1 MKSVSNNLW
10 LALSA
15 TALFILILAGLDRL
29 YPQVTIAP
37 LGGAVFLFALSLF
50 FAPRVIVLA
59 FLPLAA
65 FVIVS
70 LFQVAHRDWHLDE
83 VQARFLIRV
92 GTFLTAGMIS
102 ILASFFRSQLVVM
115 LQQTKELLSGLPVGV
130 LLSDARG
137 RIVWA
142 NAASESILSSNSLV
156 GRLWEEVLPTNG
168 SPIDYLLLYTKSGRS
183 KDYKAF
189 FPAHVVHFLKLQS
202 VHQHLLVTVIYPKEA
217 EN

>member
-15 TALFILILAGLDRL
+15 TALFILILRGVDSL
-29 YPQVTIAP
+29 YPQVTVAP

-50 FAPRVIVLA
+50 FAPRAVALSFV
-59 FLPLAA
+59 PLAA
-65 FVIVS
+65 FVVVS
-70 LFQVAHRDWHLDE
+70 LFQVAQKDWHLNE
-83 VQARFLIRV
+83 VQARFFIRV

-115 LQQTKELLSGLPVGV
+115 LQQTKELLAGLPVGV

-142 NAASESILSSNSLV
+142 NAASEVILSSSSLV
-156 GRLWEEVLPTNG
+156 GRLWDEVLPTNG
-168 SPIDYLLLYTKSGRS
+168 SPIDYLLLYAKSRGS
-183 KDYKAF
+183 EDYKAY

-202 VHQHLLVTVIYPKEA
+202 VHKHLLVTVIYPKAA
-217 EN
+217 ES